1 LFFYRDKEILY
12 YNEAMSSIRVLKNF
26 IAISRHG
33 SVAAAAREIGL
44 TAAAAGQQL
53 QHLEAEIGIAL
64 FDRNKRSLVLNN
76 HGRALIEPI
85 QDIIARYESLGSG
98 LKNELSGTIVLG
110 ALVSTLMGHFGK
122 ALDELKRNYPELE
135 IKLIAGLSSD
145 FLDQV
150 LDGKL
155 DAAIVT
161 ESPFALPQSAM
172 WTELYKEPMVLI
184 LPQTGQKRSRSTAS
198 DETIPK
204 NLPFIRFER
213 KTWTGHLVDQTIKV
227 NKLAINEGMEINSV
241 EAIIELVR
249 QGLGYSIIPQ
259 LANIDWKHDQRLRI
273 HTLPGKTIYRKVGLL
288 ERKRHGRQSITAAIK
303 AQFLSVL
310 S

>member
-98 LKNELSGTIVLG
+98 LKNELSGTIILG

-184 LPQTGQKRSRSTAS
+184 QPQTGQKRSRSTAS

-259 LANIDWKHDQRLRI
+259 LANVDWKHDQRLRI

>member
-1 LFFYRDKEILY
+1 
-12 YNEAMSSIRVLKNF
+12 MTSIRILKNF
-26 IAISRHG
+26 ICITRHG

-53 QHLEAEIGIAL
+53 QHLEEEIGVEL

-76 HGRALIEPI
+76 QGRALIEPI
-85 QDIIARYESLGSG
+85 QEIIACYEALGAG
-98 LKNELSGTIVLG
+98 LKTELSGTIVLG
-110 ALVSTLMGHFGK
+110 ALVSSLMGYFGK

-135 IKLIAGLSSD
+135 IKLIAGLSSE
-145 FLDQV
+145 FLEQV
-150 LDGKL
+150 LEGRL

-161 ESPFALPQSAM
+161 ESPFTIPQSAL

-184 LPQTGQKRSRSTAS
+184 LPLSNSKIGGFKKST
-198 DETIPK
+198 ELIPG

-213 KTWTGHLVDQTIKV
+213 KTWTGYLVDQTIKV
-227 NKLAINEGMEINSV
+227 NKLIVNEGMEINSV

-259 LANIDWKHDQRLRI
+259 LANVDWKNDPRARI
-273 HTLPGKTIYRKVGLL
+273 QVLPGKTIYRKVGLL
-288 ERKRHGRQSITAAIK
+288 ERKRHGRQSVTAAIK
-303 AQFLSVL
+303 AQFLNSL
-310 S
+310 L

>member
-1 LFFYRDKEILY
+1 
-12 YNEAMSSIRVLKNF
+12 MSSIRVLKNF

-110 ALVSTLMGHFGK
+110 ALVSTLIGHFGK

-145 FLDQV
+145 FLEQV

-161 ESPFALPQSAM
+161 ESPFALPQSAI

-184 LPQTGQKRSRSTAS
+184 LPQAGQKRSRSAVD

-204 NLPFIRFER
+204 SLPFIRFER

-259 LANIDWKHDQRLRI
+259 LANVDWKHDQRLRI

-288 ERKRHGRQSITAAIK
+288 ERKRHGRQSIMAAIK

>member
-1 LFFYRDKEILY
+1 
-12 YNEAMSSIRVLKNF
+12 MSSIRVLKNF

-53 QHLEAEIGIAL
+53 QHLEAEIGFAL

-145 FLDQV
+145 FLEQV

-161 ESPFALPQSAM
+161 ESPFALPQSAI

-184 LPQTGQKRSRSTAS
+184 LPQTGQKRSRSTVG

-204 NLPFIRFER
+204 SLPFIRFER
-213 KTWTGHLVDQTIKV
+213 KTWTGHLVDQTIKA

-259 LANIDWKHDQRLRI
+259 LANVDWKHDQRLRI
-273 HTLPGKTIYRKVGLL
+273 HVLPGKTIYRKVGLL

>member
-1 LFFYRDKEILY
+1 
-12 YNEAMSSIRVLKNF
+12 MSSIRVLKNF

-53 QHLEAEIGIAL
+53 QHLEAEIGINL

-135 IKLIAGLSSD
+135 VKLIAGLSSD
-145 FLDQV
+145 FLEQV
-150 LDGKL
+150 IDGKL

-161 ESPFALPQSAM
+161 ESPFALPQSAI

-184 LPQTGQKRSRSTAS
+184 LPQTSQKRSRSNVG
-198 DETIPK
+198 DETVLK

-213 KTWTGHLVDQTIKV
+213 KTWTGHLVDQTIKA
-227 NKLAINEGMEINSV
+227 NKLAVNEGMEINSV

-259 LANIDWKHDQRLRI
+259 LANVDWKHDQRLRI

>member
-1 LFFYRDKEILY
+1 MFFYRDKEILY

-259 LANIDWKHDQRLRI
+259 LANVDWKHDQRLRI

>member
-1 LFFYRDKEILY
+1 
-12 YNEAMSSIRVLKNF
+12 MTSIRILKNF
-26 IAISRHG
+26 ICITRHA

-53 QHLEAEIGIAL
+53 QHLEEEIGGEL

-76 HGRALIEPI
+76 QGRALIEPI
-85 QDIIARYESLGSG
+85 QEIIARYEALGAG
-98 LKNELSGTIVLG
+98 LKTELSGTIVLG
-110 ALVSTLMGHFGK
+110 ALVSSLMGHFGK

-135 IKLIAGLSSD
+135 IKLIAGLSSE
-145 FLDQV
+145 FLEQV
-150 LDGKL
+150 LEGRL

-161 ESPFALPQSAM
+161 ESPFTIPQSAL

-184 LPQTGQKRSRSTAS
+184 LPLSNSKIGGSKKST
-198 DETIPK
+198 ELIPG

-213 KTWTGHLVDQTIKV
+213 KTWTGYLVDQTIKV
-227 NKLAINEGMEINSV
+227 NKLIVNEGMEINSV

-259 LANIDWKHDQRLRI
+259 LANVDWKNDPRARI
-273 HTLPGKTIYRKVGLL
+273 QVLPGKTIYRKVGLL
-288 ERKRHGRQSITAAIK
+288 ERKQHGRQSVTAAIK
-303 AQFLSVL
+303 AQFLNSL
-310 S
+310 